1 MAGEREVDEATQTA
15 TTGHEWDG
23 IKELDTP
30 MPRWWLWAFYATIV
44 WGVVYVILYP
54 AWPLVHGAT
63 PGLLGYSSRA
73 TVQREVDA
81 VRAAQAPLDAELL
94 ATPIDQVAQ
103 NPELERFAI
112 AGGGAVFRNNCMQCH
127 GAGGQGAI
135 GGFPAL
141 VDDDWLWGGTLADIQ
156 QTVTH
161 GIRYEADADTRFSQ
175 MPAFGELLE
184 PAQIDDLVQY
194 VSMISGQQHDAA
206 MAESG
211 RQLFLDNCSSCHGE
225 DGKGSHEFG
234 APNLTDAIWLYG
246 GDPATLHHTIQYAR
260 FGIMPSFSLGNRLRP
275 EDIAKVAIYV
285 HSLGG
290 GQ

>member
-30 MPRWWLWAFYATIV
+30 MPRWWLWTFYATIV
-44 WGVVYVILYP
+44 WGLAYVILYP

-63 PGLLGYSSRA
+63 PGILGYSSRA
-73 TVQREVDA
+73 TVANEVA
-81 VRAAQAPLDAELL
+81 AARAAHADLDAALL
-94 ATPIDQVAQ
+94 ATPIDQIAAD
-103 NPELERFAI
+103 PELERFAI

-141 VDDDWLWGGTLADIQ
+141 VDDDWLWGGTLAEIQ
-156 QTVTH
+156 QTIAH
-161 GIRYEADADTRFSQ
+161 GIRYEPDADTRYSQ

-194 VSMISGQQHDAA
+194 VLSVSGQENDAA
-206 MAESG
+206 MAGSG
-211 RQLFLDNCSSCHGE
+211 QQLFLENCASCHGE
-225 DGKGSHEFG
+225 DGKGLQEFG

-246 GDPATLHHTIQYAR
+246 GDRDTLRQTIAYAR
-260 FGIMPSFSLGNRLRP
+260 FGIMPSFSLDGRLRQ
-275 EDIAKVAIYV
+275 EDIAKVAVYV

>member
-30 MPRWWLWAFYATIV
+30 MPRWWLWTFYATIV

-63 PGLLGYSSRA
+63 PGVLGYSSRA

-141 VDDDWLWGGTLADIQ
+141 VDDDWLWGRHARRHPADRHPRHPLRGRRRHPLQ
-156 QTVTH
+156 PDARLRRAA
-161 GIRYEADADTRFSQ
+161 GAGADRRSGAVC
-175 MPAFGELLE
+175 L
-184 PAQIDDLVQY
+184 DDL
-194 VSMISGQQHDAA
+194 GPAA
-206 MAESG
+206 
-211 RQLFLDNCSSCHGE
+211 
-225 DGKGSHEFG
+225 
-234 APNLTDAIWLYG
+234 
-246 GDPATLHHTIQYAR
+246 
-260 FGIMPSFSLGNRLRP
+260 
-275 EDIAKVAIYV
+275 
-285 HSLGG
+285 
-290 GQ
+290 